1 MTRRDLSKA
10 ALLAVGTGVTRR
22 AFAQKTDSQKP
33 EKIEPVTA
41 YAADFILKTRYEDL
55 PAESSNYSV

>member
-1 MTRRDLSKA
+1 MTRR
-10 ALLAVGTGVTRR
+10 T
-22 AFAQKTDSQKP
+22 FAQKTDAQKP